1 MKQIKKWLTNLIVMA
16 NGLAMV
22 SSALADTTISTFE
35 NFNLDGLFGN
45 WASATVV
52 SGPKAYSITSSGFGS
67 GDKAMNPN
75 IDATGET
82 NIELTVTL
90 SGTGGPNDPI
100 SGPIVSLVDGDG
112 TFYNYAWYGQTGGT
126 HVLTANLSTPTFTS
140 AAGSVP
146 GLDLSK
152 LAYFHLQDDPGAYP
166 GQYTITFELLRLT
179 GAPRPA
185 ITSQSYDP
193 ITQEFTLTWTSRP
206 GKNYTILYTSDLTNQ
221 FSPLVPDIATGGSS
235 TTATVTMPAGNTGFL
250 RVQQQ

>member
-1 MKQIKKWLTNLIVMA
+1 MKQITKWLANLIVIV
-16 NGLAMV
+16 NVLAMV
-22 SSALADTTISTFE
+22 GSAVADTTLSTFE

-45 WASATVV
+45 WTSATIV
-52 SGPKAYSITSSGFGS
+52 SGPTSYSVTSSGFGS
-67 GDKAMNPN
+67 GDKAINPN

-82 NIELTVTL
+82 SIELTVTL
-90 SGTGGPNDPI
+90 SGSGAPNAPI

-126 HVLTANLSTPTFTS
+126 HVLKTNLSSPTFTS

-152 LAYFHLQDDPGAYP
+152 LAYFHLQDDPGAYS
-166 GQYTITFELLRLT
+166 GQYTITFDLLRLT

-193 ITQEFTLTWTSRP
+193 ITQEFTLTWTSLP
-206 GKNYTILYTSDLTNQ
+206 GKNYTILYTSDLSNP
-221 FSPLVPDIATGGSS
+221 FSPLMSDIATGGSS
-235 TTATVTMPAGNTGFL
+235 TTTTVTMPAGDTGFL
-250 RVQQQ
+250 RIQQQ